1 MTTAPPAAVRASP
14 GRVETAAAV
23 RLPAVRLPALRGAAA
38 CVAAALAVATGTAGG
53 QSAGPLRVQ
62 AGVTVTPDTV
72 AVGDP
77 FVVQVRVAAP
87 AGATVEFPAGPDSA
101 GAVALLDPRR
111 DQAARGRDGGVD
123 VTATY
128 RVAAWDVGPLP
139 LGLGDA
145 VVRAGGAERRVPLG
159 GARVVVRSVL
169 PADSARRVP
178 KPVRAPVPDA
188 GLWWLPLALLA
199 LAALAIIALLA
210 WLARRWWL
218 GRRRAVPGD
227 LAYATAV
234 AALDR
239 LERLRLVE
247 AGEGGRHVA
256 LASDIARDYLA
267 ARLPAADRSLT
278 SGELAAALAG
288 SADVPRERLNALLA
302 VADLVKFAGVALRAD
317 DAAERGREA
326 RRVVDDTE
334 QAVRARLEREAAE
347 EAERARAERDARRR
361 YEEERRRAARH
372 ARRNGAPGAPE
383 SAPHAPGAEAAR
395 PASGRDGGGR
405 ERAA

>member
-1 MTTAPPAAVRASP
+1 MTALPAASARASCRRTAP
-14 GRVETAAAV
+14 AAAV
-23 RLPAVRLPALRGAAA
+23 RMRLVPRAAA
-38 CVAAALAVATGTAGG
+38 CVVATLALATGTVGG
-53 QSAGPLRVQ
+53 QPAGPLRVQ

-72 AVGDP
+72 TVGDP

-101 GAVALLDPRR
+101 GPVALLDPRR
-111 DQAARGRDGGVD
+111 DEAARGRDGGVD

-159 GARVVVRSVL
+159 AARVVVRSVL
-169 PADSARRVP
+169 PADSAQRVP
-178 KPVRAPVPDA
+178 KPVRPPVPDA

-199 LAALAIIALLA
+199 LAALALIALLA

-218 GRRRAVPGD
+218 ARRRAVPGD
-227 LAYATAV
+227 LAYASAV
-234 AALDR
+234 AAFDR
-239 LERLRLVE
+239 LHRLRLVE

-256 LASDIARDYLA
+256 LASDIVRDYLA
-267 ARLPAADRSLT
+267 ARVPAADRSLT

-288 SADVPRERLNALLA
+288 SADVPGDRLAALLA
-302 VADLVKFAGVALRAD
+302 AADLVKFAGVGLRPD

-326 RRVVDDTE
+326 RRVVDETE
-334 QAVRARLEREAAE
+334 EAVRARLEREAAD

-372 ARRNGAPGAPE
+372 ARRNGAAGTPE
-383 SAPHAPGAEAAR
+383 SAPSVE
-395 PASGRDGGGR
+395 GRGR